1 MRLSGLMLLMRMGLR
16 SVYKGELMQCLAD
29 SVWGSVRL
37 FHLNSLRPSFEL
49 TELKEYCCSQP

>member
-29 SVWGSVRL
+29 SVWGSARL
-37 FHLNSLRPSFEL
+37 FHLDNLRPGFEL